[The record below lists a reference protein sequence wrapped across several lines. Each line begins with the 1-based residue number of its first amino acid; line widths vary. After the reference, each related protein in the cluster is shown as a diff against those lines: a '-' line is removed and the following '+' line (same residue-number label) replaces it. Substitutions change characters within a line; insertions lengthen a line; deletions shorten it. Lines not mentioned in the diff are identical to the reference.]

1 MIYSTS
7 VESLKKKFDG
17 VKLFIVA
24 NDLDDINRELDGKF
38 KVTLWHSDLLM
49 NCCGNSTM
57 RKTEQMKVFVSPWL
71 KIVMYDF
78 SNFKEYGFSANNF
91 VNI

>member
-38 KVTLWHSDLLM
+38 KVTL
-49 NCCGNSTM
+49 
-57 RKTEQMKVFVSPWL
+57 
-71 KIVMYDF
+71 
-78 SNFKEYGFSANNF
+78 
-91 VNI
+91 